1 MATWCSSTSAR
12 IGMGIS
18 ATSRAPRFAASHRQ
32 SSKKYLQ
39 RYTTR
44 CVQASLRCVL
54 AAPITTQDKRL
65 FKLPKTTIW
74 GNVFYHY
81 LSGMESASARTNRHT
96 LAKRCQA
103 HRYTNFSLEWFLLSN
118 L

>member
-1 MATWCSSTSAR
+1 MVTSCSSTSAR
-12 IGMGIS
+12 IGTDIL

-44 CVQASLRCVL
+44 CVQASLRC
-54 AAPITTQDKRL
+54 APASRIKMQHKPL
-65 FKLPKTTIW
+65 SKLRKNTIW
-74 GNVFYHY
+74 ENVFYHY
-81 LSGMESASARTNRHT
+81 LSGMESASARTSRHT

-103 HRYTNFSLEWFLLSN
+103 HQYTNFSLEWSLLSN
-118 L
+118 H